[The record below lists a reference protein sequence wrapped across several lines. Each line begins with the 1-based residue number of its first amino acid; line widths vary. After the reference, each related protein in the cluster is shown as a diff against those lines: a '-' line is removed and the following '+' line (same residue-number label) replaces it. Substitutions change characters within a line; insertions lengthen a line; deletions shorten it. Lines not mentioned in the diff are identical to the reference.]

1 MLKAATALN
10 PDGRLVGPLAGIRS
24 HCNVDIMKGLG
35 FVAYGAGVAG
45 AALYA
50 APIAIQTLSYLF
62 EGPEVSAASLWLPIW
77 IMATLGPLILSLIV
91 WVIVQKSTMRWL
103 PHLIFIP
110 VAIIVWQKSMSLF
123 LQISGLWKHDGPAGN
138 SFLLGAL
145 YLLLTLLVHVSA
157 FTMALISGRKRWA
170 NGS

>member
-1 MLKAATALN
+1 
-10 PDGRLVGPLAGIRS
+10 
-24 HCNVDIMKGLG
+24 MKGLG

-50 APIAIQTLSYLF
+50 APIAIHTLSYLF
-62 EGPEVSAASLWLPIW
+62 EGPKANSVSLWLPIW
-77 IMATLGPLILSLIV
+77 ILATLGPLVLSLVV
-91 WVIVQKSTMRWL
+91 WVIVQKTTVRWL

-110 VAIIVWQKSMSLF
+110 IAIIFWQKSMSLF
-123 LQISGLWKHDGPAGN
+123 LQISGLWMHDGPAGE

-145 YLLLTLLVHVSA
+145 YLILTLLVHVGA
-157 FTMALISGRKRWA
+157 FTMALISGRKSQE